1 MVNRRDNQI
10 RIIIK
15 WFDYRTVLLMIWLVF
30 WDMLLALFT
39 SFWLRDFSI
48 TPHVSFWNEPVT
60 FVLSLFPDILMLL
73 VPLLFISITVL
84 LNYYACAG
92 FLNETLV
99 DIDTN
104 LISVFHRPLPFWG
117 NKKIYSNVVERVYI
131 TKFRQKYQVS
141 YNIRLGIMD
150 KGSVKLLSL
159 RYYGQAKFIEKEIS
173 KMLV

>member
-1 MVNRRDNQI
+1 
-10 RIIIK
+10 
-15 WFDYRTVLLMIWLVF
+15 
-30 WDMLLALFT
+30 
-39 SFWLRDFSI
+39 
-48 TPHVSFWNEPVT
+48 
-60 FVLSLFPDILMLL
+60 MLL

-141 YNIRLGIMD
+141 YNIRLGITD